1 MSHQTKRLLKRF
13 WRAPGNP
20 RLKGLFLAAA
30 DGSGHTAKEVGEAWI
45 DNPKERKRHLQHVE
59 INDETRTGRILTVPA
74 TETYSPGAYGNIET
88 TRENAVARTLARKE
102 FSGGSA
108 DSLGEDGKRFLSGQK
123 GMDTDKYIKRALLNN
138 SVAELDVLF
147 RKELETAVIQG
158 AAPRKIARDAANVIN
173 VTKQSGDLPR
183 GSDQAYAEKGSQ
195 GAPIRT
201 GDKNFDTVSFTTE
214 RYGAGFEI
222 SDELIRQSEPD
233 VLELLVRDAGAQV
246 ENAIN
251 RTFINNLVDNANQEH
266 DTAGSNQDVTMVN
279 KAIEQVELQDFITD
293 TAVMHPEF
301 KTDLFEDSNLA
312 YANRA
317 GSDDTI
323 RQREFNPLFGL
334 EMFTMSDGA
343 HNTSNQTW
351 GFEADGEIGAVAY
364 QRDHAALVL
373 WEDFDMEMEEYDDPI
388 RRLSGGNV
396 VSYADSVYRQADAA
410 ARIEY

>member
-1 MSHQTKRLLKRF
+1 MSYETQRILKRF
-13 WRAPGNP
+13 WRSPGNP

-30 DGSGHTAKEVGEAWI
+30 DGSGHTAREVGEAWI
-45 DNPKERKRHLQHVE
+45 DSPAERKRHLSHVE
-59 INDETRTGRILTVPA
+59 KSDDTRAGRILTVPA
-74 TETYSPGAYGNIET
+74 EQSYSPGQRGDIKN

-108 DSLGEDGKRFLSGQK
+108 DALNEDGERFLAGSK
-123 GMDTDKYIKRALLNN
+123 GMDKDKYVKRALLNN

-147 RKELETAVIQG
+147 REELETTVIQG
-158 AAPRKIARDAANVIN
+158 AAPRKIARDAANVFN
-173 VTKQSGDLPR
+173 VTKKTGDLPR

-201 GDKNFDTVSFTTE
+201 GDKSFDTVSFDTE

-222 SDELIRQSEPD
+222 TDELIRQSEPD
-233 VLELLVRDAGAQV
+233 VLEVLVRDAGAQV

-251 RTFINNLVDNANQEH
+251 RVFINNLVDNAGQEH

-279 KAIEQVELQDFITD
+279 KAVEQVELQDFVAD
-293 TAVMHPEF
+293 TMVQHPKF
-301 KTDLFEDSNLA
+301 KTALFEDSNLA

-323 RQREFNPLFGL
+323 RNREFNPLLGL
-334 EMFTMSDGA
+334 EMMSMSAGA
-343 HNTSNQTW
+343 YNEGAQSWDFGAN
-351 GFEADGEIGAVAY
+351 GDIGAVAY

-373 WEDFDMEMEEYDDPI
+373 WDDFDLEMEEYDDPI

-396 VSYADSVYRQADAA
+396 VSYADSVYRQPDAA
-410 ARIEY
+410 ARVKY

>member
-1 MSHQTKRLLKRF
+1 MSYQAERTLRRF
-13 WRAPGNP
+13 WRTSGNP

-30 DGSGHTAKEVGEAWI
+30 PNTPFSAEDIGEAWVT
-45 DNPKERKRHLQHVE
+45 DRDERERMLKQ
-59 INDETRTGRILTVPA
+59 VPDHTQGMRQLKA
-74 TETYSPGAYGNIET
+74 PVAQQYSPGRHDGFRK
-88 TRENAVARTLARKE
+88 TREEGVARTLARKE

-108 DSLGEDGKRFLSGQK
+108 DGLTDEGERFLAGTET
-123 GMDTDKYIKRALLNN
+123 MDKDRYIQRALLNN

-147 RKELETAVIQG
+147 REELETSIIQG

-173 VTKQSGDLPR
+173 VTKQTGDLPR
-183 GSDQAYAEKGSQ
+183 GSDQAYAQAGAQGS
-195 GAPIRT
+195 AIRT
-201 GDKNFDTVSFTTE
+201 GDKSFDTVPFSTT

-222 SDELIRQSEPD
+222 TDELIRQSEPD
-233 VLELLVRDAGAQV
+233 VLEALVRDAGAQV

-251 RTFINNLVDNANQEH
+251 RVFINNLVDNAGQEH

-279 KAIEQVELQDFITD
+279 KAIEQVELQDFVAD
-293 TAVMHPEF
+293 TMVQHPEF
-301 KTDLFEDSNLA
+301 KTSLFEDSNLA
-312 YANRA
+312 YANQA

-351 GFEADGEIGAVAY
+351 GFAADAEIGAVAY
-364 QRDHAALVL
+364 QREHAALVI
-373 WEDFDMEMEEYDDPI
+373 WDDFDMEMEDYDDPI

-396 VSYADSVYRQADAA
+396 LSYVDSVYRQSDAA
-410 ARIEY
+410 ARVEY